1 MTQAELIYNTHA
13 GRVAAGRELRS
24 AIEYMES
31 RGWTIAVHE
40 THAPLQATALARQA
54 AQRGA
59 EVVIAAGGDGT
70 VNEVASGLVHSE
82 TTLGVLPMGT
92 ANVWALQ
99 MHIPAPNPL
108 AIHPTW
114 IRLTSDLQARMDD
127 AFPLSRYRSA
137 LLDAAR
143 VLVEGTTRAVDLGQA
158 NERHFLLWAGI
169 GLDAA
174 VTEHVSP
181 ERKKT
186 LGPLALVGT
195 ALDMARHYKNVD
207 VTLTLDG
214 QPRAVHTSLI
224 VVSNIRLYGGVLPV
238 AARAYVDDG
247 LLDVC
252 VFKGEGLFNFVQHV
266 FRVATRQHV
275 APHPP
280 GQDPQIE
287 YHQASE
293 IVVESSTPLPVH
305 VDDEPFA
312 RTPVT
317 LRALPRALRVR
328 LPYDAPDNLFTDRD
342 PDRA

>member
-1 MTQAELIYNTHA
+1 MTQAELIYNAHA
-13 GRVAAGRELRS
+13 GRVIAWRELRS
-24 AIEYMES
+24 AIEYLEGS
-31 RGWTIAVHE
+31 GWAVVVHE
-40 THAPLQATALARQA
+40 THAPRQATALARQA
-54 AQRGA
+54 VQRGA

-82 TTLGVLPMGT
+82 TAMGVLPVGT

-108 AIHPTW
+108 ALNSTW
-114 IRLTSDLQARMDD
+114 TRLASDLQARMDD
-127 AFPLSRYRSA
+127 ALHLSHYRSA

-143 VLVEGTTRAVDLGQA
+143 VLVEGSTRAVDLGQA
-158 NERHFLLWAGI
+158 NERYFLLWAGI

-181 ERKKT
+181 ESKKA

-214 QPRAVHTSLI
+214 QPRAVRTSLI
-224 VVSNIRLYGGVLPV
+224 VVSNIRLYGAVLPLG
-238 AARAYVDDG
+238 ARAYVDDG

-252 VFKGEGLFNFVQHV
+252 VFKGEGLLNFVQQV

-275 APHPP
+275 APHKP
-280 GQDPQIE
+280 GQNPRIE
-287 YHQASE
+287 YYQASK
-293 IVVESSTPLPVH
+293 VLVESGASLPVH

-317 LRALPRALRVR
+317 LCVLPRALQVR
-328 LPYDAPDNLFTDRD
+328 LPNDAPDNLFIDRG
-342 PDRA
+342 PGRA

>member
-1 MTQAELIYNTHA
+1 MTQAELIYNPHA
-13 GRVAAGRELRS
+13 GHVAAWRELHA
-24 AIEYMES
+24 AIAYLEDA
-31 RGWTIAVHE
+31 GWTVAVHE
-40 THAPLQATALARQA
+40 THAPRQATALARQA
-54 AQRGA
+54 VQRGA
-59 EVVIAAGGDGT
+59 HVVIAAGGDGT

-82 TTLGVLPMGT
+82 ATLGVLPMGT

-108 AIHPTW
+108 AINPAL

-127 AFPLSRYRSA
+127 VLPLSRYRSA

-143 VLVEGTTRAVDLGQA
+143 VLVEGTTRSVDLGQA
-158 NERHFLLWAGI
+158 NERCFLLWAGI

-174 VTEHVSP
+174 VS
-181 ERKKT
+181 ERVPPASKKA
-186 LGPLALVGT
+186 LGPLAVVGT
-195 ALDMARHYKNVD
+195 ALDVARHYENVD

-214 QPRAVHTSLI
+214 QSRSAHTSLI

-238 AARAYVDDG
+238 GARAYVDDG

-252 VFKGEGLFNFVQHV
+252 VFKGEGLLNFVHHV

-275 APHPP
+275 APHAP

-287 YHQASE
+287 YYQASE
-293 IVVESSTPLPVH
+293 VVIESGEPLPVH

-312 RTPVT
+312 TTPVT
-317 LRALPRALRVR
+317 LRTLPRALRVR
-328 LPYDAPDNLFTDRD
+328 LPRDAPGHLFTSRDRD
-342 PDRA
+342 RA